1 MLISNHVGLWEKCL
15 IVIKDNISETTFNTW
30 FAPIVPLKYENK
42 EFTIQVPSQ
51 FFYEIIENQ
60 FIDLLR
66 MTLYREVGEGTKL
79 MYSVLVDTSTN
90 TGITYPGKEQPIKVA
105 KTEEIATPFQQ
116 KKVLQ
121 DINPNL
127 NTNYNFDNFIEGT
140 TNKLARTAGLSI
152 AKNPGKTIFNPLF
165 LHGDSGVG
173 KTHLAHAIGVMTK
186 ELHAEKKVLYVSAN
200 LFQQQFTTASCN
212 NDRNSFLNFYQQ
224 IDVLIIDDIQE
235 FASKTGT
242 QDAVFHIFNY
252 LHQAGKQLILTSD
265 RSPVLLQGFENRLLS
280 RFRWGLAAEIEK
292 PDHELRKA
300 ILNNKIIND
309 GLQIPTN
316 VINYI
321 AENVVENRD
330 LEGVIISL
338 LAHSMLT
345 NKEID
350 LDLAQNVVSK
360 IVNITPKTI
369 SVEGI
374 RNVVCDYFNLSV
386 ESVMSK
392 ERKHEL
398 VQARQIAMYLSKQYT
413 KQSLSNI
420 GLNIGKRDHATVL
433 HACKVISDQIEIDK
447 SFRLTIKEIEEKIK
461 K

>member
-1 MLISNHVGLWEKCL
+1 MLVSDHVGLWQKCL
-15 IVIKDNISETTFNTW
+15 AVIKDNINETTFNTW

-66 MTLYREVGEGTKL
+66 MTLYRVVGEGTKL
-79 MYSVLVDTSTN
+79 MYSILVDTTSN
-90 TGITYPGKEQPIKVA
+90 TGVKYPGKEPLKVPSP
-105 KTEEIATPFQQ
+105 KEELITPFQR
-116 KKVLQ
+116 KIVQ

-127 NTNYNFDNFIEGT
+127 NTNYTFDNYIEGA
-140 TNKLARTAGLSI
+140 TNKLARTAGLQI
-152 AKNPGKTIFNPLF
+152 AQKPGKTVFNPLF
-165 LHGDSGVG
+165 LHGESGVG
-173 KTHLAHAIGVMTK
+173 KTHLVHAIGMMAK
-186 ELHAEKKVLYVSAN
+186 EMHPDKKVLYVSAN
-200 LFQQQFTTASCN
+200 LFQQQFTSASLN

-224 IDVLIIDDIQE
+224 IDVLIIDDIHE

-252 LHQAGKQLILTSD
+252 LHQSGKQLILTSD

-292 PDHELRKA
+292 PDYDLRKS
-300 ILNNKIIND
+300 ILSNKIIND
-309 GLQIPTN
+309 GLEIPAN
-316 VINYI
+316 VIDYI
-321 AENVVENRD
+321 AENVKENRD
-330 LEGVIISL
+330 MEGVLVSL

-345 NKEID
+345 NQD
-350 LDLAQNVVSK
+350 VNLDLAYKVVSK
-360 IVNITPKTI
+360 IVNLTPKTI
-369 SVEGI
+369 TVESI
-374 RNVVCDYFNLSV
+374 RNLVCEHFNLSV

-392 ERKHEL
+392 ERKQEL
-398 VQARQIAMYLSKQYT
+398 VQARQIAMYLSKQHT

-433 HACKVISDQIEIDK
+433 HSCKVVADQIEIDK
-447 SFRLTIKEIEEKIK
+447 SFRLKIKEIEDKLK